1 MATVEK
7 KMYTDEQIT
16 KMFINFNF
24 NNFKII
30 QQKNIPFGKYISF
43 MT

>member
-16 KMFINFNF
+16 KMFINF